1 MNSTKTTTPSN
12 QTKTT
17 TGIHSVRFDLSQSG
31 DLSLSSSTPLA
42 NILKLGA
49 MAYTT
54 KHNDVTGRMETA
66 TDELGLNLMKEQLT
80 TGVGLILDGIGVVA
94 DLMST
99 NCDSVSGREVSTLGW
114 LICGLAE
121 MASDMEYHRNQ
132 AEFELRKTNR

>member
-1 MNSTKTTTPSN
+1 
-12 QTKTT
+12 
-17 TGIHSVRFDLSQSG
+17 
-31 DLSLSSSTPLA
+31 
-42 NILKLGA
+42 

-114 LICGLAE
+114 LICGLTE